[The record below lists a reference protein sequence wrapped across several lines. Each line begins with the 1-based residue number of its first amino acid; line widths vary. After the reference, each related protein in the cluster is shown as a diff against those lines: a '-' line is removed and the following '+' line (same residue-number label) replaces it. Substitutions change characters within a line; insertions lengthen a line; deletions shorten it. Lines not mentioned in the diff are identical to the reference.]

1 MAIQKE
7 IDDASHNVK
16 NCSDK
21 KERMVLHRKEEQ
33 LRRKEEQLR
42 RKEEL
47 LRRKE
52 EQLREQLRE
61 KEKDLR
67 WEKQRL
73 YELELHNLVL
83 RSNTA
88 SELKTHHSKL
98 CDCKHRLA

>member
-21 KERMVLHRKEEQ
+21 KERMVLH
-33 LRRKEEQLR
+33 

-73 YELELHNLVL
+73 YELELLNLVL

>member
-1 MAIQKE
+1 MAIEKE
-7 IDDASHNVK
+7 IDDT
-16 NCSDK
+16 SDK
-21 KERMVLHRKEEQ
+21 KERI
-33 LRRKEEQLR
+33 
-42 RKEEL
+42 L

-52 EQLREQLRE
+52 EQLRT

-98 CDCKHRLA
+98 CDC

>member
-1 MAIQKE
+1 MAIGKE
-7 IDDASHNVK
+7 IDDTSHNIK
-16 NCSDK
+16 NCSDI

-42 RKEEL
+42 RKEE
-47 LRRKE
+47 
-52 EQLREQLRE
+52 QLRE

-73 YELELHNLVL
+73 YDLELHNLLL

-98 CDCKHRLA
+98 CDCKYLLA

>member
-1 MAIQKE
+1 MAIEKE
-7 IDDASHNVK
+7 IDDT
-16 NCSDK
+16 SDK
-21 KERMVLHRKEEQ
+21 KERI
-33 LRRKEEQLR
+33 
-42 RKEEL
+42 L

-52 EQLREQLRE
+52 EQLRE

-73 YELELHNLVL
+73 YDLELHNLVL

-98 CDCKHRLA
+98 CDCKYLLA

>member
-1 MAIQKE
+1 MAIGKE
-7 IDDASHNVK
+7 IDDTSHNIK

-33 LRRKEEQLR
+33 LRTKEEQ
-42 RKEEL
+42 

-73 YELELHNLVL
+73 YDLELHNLVL

-98 CDCKHRLA
+98 CDCKYLLA

>member
-1 MAIQKE
+1 MAFEKE
-7 IDDASHNVK
+7 INDASHNIK

-21 KERMVLHRKEEQ
+21 KERMILHRKEEQ
-33 LRRKEEQLR
+33 LRRKE
-42 RKEEL
+42 
-47 LRRKE
+47 
-52 EQLREQLRE
+52 EQLRE